1 MDEKTRKLRDIFM
14 DVAEDATVT
23 ERQERARGSLAT
35 GERVDELLHTVVETM
50 RERFDFRTA
59 LSTDALLTVVRGFYE
74 GASDAEIAR
83 RLDGDPAP
91 DTVAR
96 ARIDLHLVTDR
107 DRDAPFDL
115 DDLRRAIESDR
126 PVSAIAE
133 DLGASESTVR
143 RYRHVVE
150 TERARK
156 VVNDRYREEFERLLA
171 DRDLEE
177 RLTGRTRETGLEDAT
192 EGMESNV
199 SF

>member
-23 ERQERARGSLAT
+23 ERQEESRGSLPT
-35 GERVDELLHTVVETM
+35 GERVDERLRELIESM
-50 RERFDFRTA
+50 RERFDFRSA
-59 LSTDALLTVVRGFYE
+59 LSTDALVTVVREFYA
-74 GASDAEIAR
+74 GASDAEIAGQM
-83 RLDGDPAP
+83 DEDPAP
-91 DTVAR
+91 ETVGR

-107 DRDAPFDL
+107 DREAPFDL
-115 DDLRRAIESDR
+115 DALRDALGADR
-126 PVSAIAE
+126 PVSEIAA
-133 DLGASESTVR
+133 DLGTSQSTVR

-156 VVNDRYREEFERLLA
+156 VVNDRYRDEFERLLA

-177 RLTGRTRETGLEDAT
+177 RLTDRTRETGLEDAT

>member
-1 MDEKTRKLRDIFM
+1 M

-23 ERQERARGSLAT
+23 ERQEESRGSLAT
-35 GERVDELLHTVVETM
+35 EAGVDDRLHDVVASM
-50 RERFDFRTA
+50 RDRFDFRTA
-59 LSTDALLTVVRGFYE
+59 LPTAALVTVVRGFYE
-74 GASDAEIAR
+74 GASDSEIAS
-83 RLDGDPAP
+83 RLDDEPAP
-91 DTVAR
+91 ETVAR

-115 DDLRRAIESDR
+115 DALRDALDDDR

-133 DLGASESTVR
+133 DLGTSQSTVR
-143 RYRHVVE
+143 RYRQVVE

-156 VVNDRYREEFERLLA
+156 VVNGRYRDEFDRLLA

-177 RLTGRTRETGLEDAT
+177 RLTDRTRETGLEDAT

>member
-1 MDEKTRKLRDIFM
+1 MDEKTRQLRDIFM

-23 ERQERARGSLAT
+23 ERQEESRGSLASE
-35 GERVDELLHTVVETM
+35 ERVEERLRAVVESM
-50 RERFDFRTA
+50 RDRYDFRSA
-59 LSTDALLTVVRGFYE
+59 LPMDALVGVVRGFYE
-74 GASDAEIAR
+74 GDSDAEIAD
-83 RLDGDPAP
+83 RLDDEPSP

-96 ARIDLHLVTDR
+96 ARVDLHLVTDR
-107 DRDAPFDL
+107 DLDAPFDL
-115 DDLRRAIESDR
+115 DDLRERLDADR
-126 PVSAIAE
+126 STSAIAE

-156 VVNDRYREEFERLLA
+156 VVNDRYRDEFERLLA

-177 RLTGRTRETGLEDAT
+177 RLTGRARETGLEDAT

>member
-1 MDEKTRKLRDIFM
+1 MDEKTRELRDIFM

-23 ERQERARGSLAT
+23 ERQEEPRGSLAT
-35 GERVDELLHTVVETM
+35 DERVDERLRAVVESM

-59 LSTDALLTVVRGFYE
+59 LPTEALVTVVRGFYE
-74 GASDAEIAR
+74 GDSDAEIADR
-83 RLDGDPAP
+83 IDGDPDP
-91 DTVAR
+91 GTVGR

-115 DDLRRAIESDR
+115 DALREGLAGDR
-126 PVSAIAE
+126 PLAALAE
-133 DLGASESTVR
+133 DLDASESTVR

-156 VVNDRYREEFERLLA
+156 VVNDRYRDEFERLLA
-171 DRDLEE
+171 DSDLEE
-177 RLTGRTRETGLEDAT
+177 RLTGEVRETGLEEAT

>member
-23 ERQERARGSLAT
+23 ERQEESRGSLAT
-35 GERVDELLHTVVETM
+35 DDRVDERLRELVESM

-59 LSTDALLTVVRGFYE
+59 LSTDALVGLVRGFYA
-74 GASDAEIAR
+74 GASDAEIAAE
-83 RLDGDPAP
+83 LEDDPDP
-91 DTVAR
+91 ETVAR
-96 ARIDLHLVTDR
+96 ARADLHLVTEQDL
-107 DRDAPFDL
+107 DAPFDL
-115 DDLRRAIESDR
+115 DDLRDGLDEDRSVSD
-126 PVSAIAE
+126 IAD
-133 DLGASESTVR
+133 DLDADASIVR

-150 TERARK
+150 TERERK
-156 VVNDRYREEFERLLA
+156 IVNDRYRDEFERLLA

-177 RLTGRTRETGLEDAT
+177 RLTGEVRETGLEDAT

>member
-1 MDEKTRKLRDIFM
+1 MDEKTEKLRDIFM
-14 DVAEDATVT
+14 DVAGEATVT
-23 ERQERARGSLAT
+23 ERQEESRGSLAT
-35 GERVDELLHTVVETM
+35 DERIDERLREVVESM
-50 RERFDFRTA
+50 RERFDFRSA
-59 LSTDALLTVVRGFYE
+59 LSTDALSTVVRGFYA
-74 GASDAEIAR
+74 GDSDAEIAR
-83 RLDGDPAP
+83 RLDDEPAP
-91 DTVAR
+91 ETIAR

-107 DRDAPFDL
+107 DREAPFDL
-115 DDLRRAIESDR
+115 AALRDALDAGRS
-126 PVSAIAE
+126 VSAISE

-177 RLTGRTRETGLEDAT
+177 SLTGRTRETGLEDAT